1 MLHKFFLGDPAWYEI
16 AGSLGLVISRKP
28 FFEGD
33 DMFSPSVL
41 ANLGPCLRRNTS
53 PHRFVGPGENDFAIW
68 CGALGI
74 DISYEPYLYELI
86 TTIEYDNRGRTYNR
100 VRKGFSPDFLIH
112 ESPLW
117 PEMHV
122 EITGSRRCGAKI
134 SRIRHTRAQY
144 SIHTV
149 LLIIGTPEWRRIER
163 DPRELKRFLLRAGR
177 RASSLQNSGSHPI
190 SA

>member
-1 MLHKFFLGDPAWYEI
+1 MI
-16 AGSLGLVISRKP
+16 T
-28 FFEGD
+28 
-33 DMFSPSVL
+33 SPVL

-53 PHRFVGPGENDFAIW
+53 PHNFVGPGEEDFAAW
-68 CGALGI
+68 CKTLGI
-74 DISYEPYLYELI
+74 EISYEPYLYELI
-86 TTIEYDNRGRTYNR
+86 TTIEFDDRGRMNMR

-117 PEMHV
+117 PELHV
-122 EITGSRRCGAKI
+122 EITGARRFGSKV

-149 LLIIGTPEWRRIER
+149 LLVIGTSQWKRIER
-163 DPRELKRFLLRAGR
+163 DPRELKRFLLRAGQ
-177 RASSLQNSGSHPI
+177 RAASLHITRPQSL